1 MKNNISI
8 SDEELIIIEQF
19 LTGQLIGQ
27 DLEAFQEKL
36 SVDTR
41 WQKKVEWV
49 KLIVLGIKEAALE
62 EELGKIK
69 LNHEPAI
76 IRSISGKRITLI
88 ASLSAVAISLS
99 VIFLSIWGS
108 GVFRKSNEKLF
119 AKFYTPDSGLMTA
132 MGVTDSYD
140 FDVAMIDY
148 KSGHYEEAIN
158 KWNILIKGHELNDT
172 LNYFIGS
179 SYLALN
185 QAGEALSFFERV
197 LNKKEGIFFYDAQWY
212 LGLTMIKLGKET
224 EAIPYITLSK
234 NPLKD
239 ELLKR
244 LQQ

>member
-19 LTGQLIGQ
+19 LTGKLAGQ

-36 SVDTR
+36 SVDTG

-49 KLIVLGIKEAALE
+49 KLTILGIKEVALS
-62 EELGKIK
+62 EELKKVK
-69 LNHEPAI
+69 LNHSTAI
-76 IRSISGKRITLI
+76 IRNISRKRIALI

-99 VIFLSIWGS
+99 VVFLSIWAS
-108 GVFRKSNEKLF
+108 GVFKKSNEKLF

-140 FDVAMIDY
+140 FDVAMINY
-148 KSGHYEEAIN
+148 KSGEYEKAI
-158 KWNILIKGHELNDT
+158 KAWGSLREGHESNDT

-185 QAGEALSFFERV
+185 QAPQAVSYFEKV
-197 LNKKEGIFFYDAQWY
+197 LEKKDGVFFYDTQWY
-212 LGLTMIKLGKET
+212 LGLALIKSGKEK
-224 EAIPYITLSK
+224 EAIPHITLSK
-234 NPLKD
+234 NPLKE

-244 LQQ
+244 LR